1 MPRLRNLINR
11 EVRRT
16 RNIRASIMVQDRT
29 LAECRVMDI
38 SHGGAKISTTSPSV
52 VPDRFELAFAEGDQT
67 RSCDVIWRHGKICG
81 VKFAS

>member
-1 MPRLRNLINR
+1 MPRLRNLIKR
-11 EVRRT
+11 QVRRT
-16 RNIRASIMVQDRT
+16 RNIQASIRIQGRT

-67 RSCDVIWRHGKICG
+67 RNCDVIWRHGKICG